1 MCGCVDVWMCGG
13 EICGVRYEMREHVA
27 EGGEGIIEQEEEGA
41 ECRIFEFGLEGM
53 GDIGAGIS

>member
-1 MCGCVDVWMCGG
+1 VDVWMCGG